1 VDIINHIEQHTMP
14 ATSAP
19 SLEVERVRHPL
30 KVRRLAVQR
39 VDRIS
44 PGFVRVR
51 LTGND
56 LQGFVSASFDDHV
69 KFMLPAQPGGPL
81 VLPEAGPDGPALPAG
96 AERPTMRDYT
106 PSRYNAQAQT
116 LDIEFM
122 LHGEGRASEWAARA
136 QPGDEVGVGGPRGSF
151 VVPTAFDWHLLVGD
165 ETALPA
171 IARRLA
177 ELPSGAMA
185 IAVIETAS
193 PDDRRSFETQA
204 RLETHWV
211 TSGAVKTLAESVA
224 TLSLPPGQGFAWA
237 AGEAA
242 SMVAVRQV
250 LIEQHGL
257 DKSRVR
263 ASAYWKRG
271 STGHHETL

>member
-1 VDIINHIEQHTMP
+1 MDPTL
-14 ATSAP
+14 SP
-19 SLEVERVRHPL
+19 SFEIERVRHPL
-30 KVRRLAVQR
+30 QVRRLAVRR

-44 PGFVRVR
+44 PHFVRVR
-51 LTGND
+51 LAGAD
-56 LQGFVSASFDDHV
+56 LQGFVSASFDDHI
-69 KFMLPAQPGGPL
+69 KLMLPARPGGLL
-81 VLPEAGPDGPALPAG
+81 VLPEAGPDGPALPPN

-106 PSRYNAQAQT
+106 PGRYDEQALT
-116 LDIEFM
+116 LDIEFL
-122 LHGEGRASEWAARA
+122 LHGEGLASEWAAQA

-171 IARRLA
+171 ITRRLA
-177 ELPSGAMA
+177 ELPADSTA

-193 PDDRRSFETQA
+193 PDDRRAFESQA
-204 RLETHWV
+204 RVETHWLD
-211 TSGAVKTLAESVA
+211 TGATDALASTVSA
-224 TLSLPPGQGFAWA
+224 LNLPMGQGFAWA

-242 SMVAVRQV
+242 SMVEVREV
-250 LIEQHGL
+250 LIAQHRL
-257 DKSRVR
+257 NKSRVR

>member
-1 VDIINHIEQHTMP
+1 MNT
-14 ATSAP
+14 TLSP
-19 SLEVERVRHPL
+19 SLEVERVRHAL
-30 KVRRLAVQR
+30 KVRRLTVQR

-44 PGFVRVR
+44 PHFVRVR
-51 LTGND
+51 LAGDD
-56 LQGFVSASFDDHV
+56 LQGFVSASFDDHI
-69 KFMLPAQPGGPL
+69 KLMLPAQPGGPL
-81 VLPEAGPDGPALPAG
+81 VLPEAGPNGPTLPAG

-106 PSRYNAQAQT
+106 PGHYDAQAQT
-116 LDIEFM
+116 LDIECL
-122 LHGEGRASEWAARA
+122 LHGEGRASEWAAQA

-151 VVPTAFDWHLLVGD
+151 VVPMAFDWHLLVGD

-171 IARRLA
+171 ITRRLA
-177 ELPSGAMA
+177 ELPADTTA

-193 PDDRRSFETQA
+193 PDDRRALVSQA
-204 RLETHWV
+204 RVETHWV
-211 TSGAVKTLAESVA
+211 DTGATNALAHTVSA
-224 TLSLPPGQGFAWA
+224 LNLPAGEGFAWA

-242 SMVAVRQV
+242 SMVAVREV
-250 LIEQHGL
+250 LIARHRL

>member
-1 VDIINHIEQHTMP
+1 MSMTTSLPP
-14 ATSAP
+14 ALA
-19 SLEVERVRHPL
+19 VERVRHPL
-30 KVRRLAVQR
+30 KIRRLQVQR
-39 VDRIS
+39 VERVS
-44 PGFVRVR
+44 PNFVRVR
-51 LTGND
+51 FTGND
-56 LQGFVSASFDDHV
+56 LQGFVSASFDDHI
-69 KFMLPAQPGGPL
+69 KLMLPAHPGGTL
-81 VLPEAGPDGPALPAG
+81 VLPVPDGPALPPD

-106 PSRYNAQAQT
+106 PSHFDAEAQT
-116 LDIEFM
+116 LDIEFL
-122 LHGEGRASEWAARA
+122 LHGEGRASEWAAQA
-136 QPGDEVGVGGPRGSF
+136 QPGGEVGVGGPRGSF
-151 VVPTAFDWHLLVGD
+151 VVPTAFDWHLLAGD

-177 ELPSGAMA
+177 ELPAGATA

-193 PDDRRSFETQA
+193 VDDHRSFTSQA
-204 RLETHWV
+204 KVETHWV
-211 TSGAVKTLAESVA
+211 QAGSVNALAQAVSALN
-224 TLSLPPGQGFAWA
+224 LPTGEGFAWA

-250 LIEQHGL
+250 LVEQHGL

>member
-1 VDIINHIEQHTMP
+1 MT
-14 ATSAP
+14 TP
-19 SLEVERVRHPL
+19 SPCHPHSTVERVRHPL
-30 KVRRLAVQR
+30 KVRRLQVQR

-44 PGFVRVR
+44 PSFVRVR
-51 LTGND
+51 LTGAD
-56 LQGFVSASFDDHV
+56 LQGFVSASFDDHI
-69 KFMLPAQPGGPL
+69 KLMLPAQPGAPL
-81 VLPEAGPDGPALPAG
+81 VLPEAGPDGPALPPG

-106 PSRYNAQAQT
+106 PSHFDAQAQT
-116 LDIEFM
+116 LDIEFL
-122 LHGEGRASEWAARA
+122 LHGDGHASEWAAQA
-136 QPGDEVGVGGPRGSF
+136 KAGDEVGMGGPRGSF

-177 ELPSGAMA
+177 ELPADATA

-193 PDDRRSFETQA
+193 PDDRRAFTSQA
-204 RLETHWV
+204 QVETHWV
-211 TSGAVKTLAESVA
+211 QSGAIDALAKTVS
-224 TLSLPPGQGFAWA
+224 TLNLPAGEGFAWA

-250 LIEQHGL
+250 LIEQLGL

>member
-1 VDIINHIEQHTMP
+1 MTTTLSP
-14 ATSAP
+14 A
-19 SLEVERVRHPL
+19 LDVERVRHPL
-30 KVRRLAVQR
+30 KIRRLQVQR

-44 PGFVRVR
+44 PHFVRVR
-51 LTGND
+51 LTGPD
-56 LQGFVSASFDDHV
+56 LQGFVSASFDDHI
-69 KFMLPAQPGGPL
+69 KLMLPAQPGGPL
-81 VLPEAGPDGPALPAG
+81 VLPEAGPDGPALPPG

-106 PSRYNAQAQT
+106 PSHYDALAQT

-122 LHGEGRASEWAARA
+122 LHGEGRASEWAAQA

-165 ETALPA
+165 DTALPA
-171 IARRLA
+171 ITRRLA
-177 ELPSGAMA
+177 ELPANSTA

-193 PDDRRSFETQA
+193 PDDRRAFVSQA
-204 RLETHWV
+204 RVETHWV
-211 TSGAVKTLAESVA
+211 PAGAVSALAQAVSA
-224 TLSLPPGQGFAWA
+224 LNLPAGDGFAWA

-242 SMVAVRQV
+242 SMVAVRQALV
-250 LIEQHGL
+250 GQHGL

>member
-1 VDIINHIEQHTMP
+1 MYPTL
-14 ATSAP
+14 SP
-19 SLEVERVRHPL
+19 SLDVERVRHPL
-30 KVRRLAVQR
+30 KVRRLQVQR

-44 PGFVRVR
+44 PHFVRIR
-51 LTGND
+51 LAGAD
-56 LQGFVSASFDDHV
+56 LQGFVSASFDDHI
-69 KFMLPAQPGGPL
+69 KLMLPAQPGGPL

-106 PSRYNAQAQT
+106 PGRYDEQAQT
-116 LDIEFM
+116 LDIEFL
-122 LHGEGRASEWAARA
+122 LHGEGRASEWAAQA

-177 ELPSGAMA
+177 ELPAGTTA

-193 PDDRRSFETQA
+193 PGDRRAFVSQA
-204 RLETHWV
+204 RVETHWLA
-211 TSGAVKTLAESVA
+211 TGATDALASTVSA
-224 TLSLPPGQGFAWA
+224 LNLPAGEGFAWA

-242 SMVAVRQV
+242 SMVAVREV
-250 LIEQHGL
+250 LIAQHRL